1 MLVASCPT
9 GRILTIFDDGL
20 HELSLGKQRSLYEM
34 VKQFIGFGI
43 DDTQLGAHRRIS
55 DRFRDVTLAGAGR
68 TNNILPI
75 NILPKSPSNTAFTR
89 AMANG

>member
-1 MLVASCPT
+1 VLGDA
-9 GRILTIFDDGL
+9 GDADG
-20 HELSLGKQRSLYEM
+20 GGQMR
-34 VKQFIGFGI
+34 
-43 DDTQLGAHRRIS
+43 
-55 DRFRDVTLAGAGR
+55 LAGARR